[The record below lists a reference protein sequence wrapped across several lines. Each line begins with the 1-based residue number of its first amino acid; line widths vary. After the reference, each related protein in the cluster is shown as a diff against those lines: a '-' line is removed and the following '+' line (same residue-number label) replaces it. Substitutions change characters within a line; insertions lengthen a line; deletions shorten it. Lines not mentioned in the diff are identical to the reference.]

1 MLCDPKIF
9 NFFSMS
15 PSLGGGG
22 VFKGDWVN
30 ITNLRCRYLVVKKV
44 DFGMEDEYNI
54 IGIGLIGDKYVSLA
68 NTGSFLLFRFTLY
81 IHHNPNGVTYPRP

>member
-1 MLCDPKIF
+1 
-9 NFFSMS
+9 MS
-15 PSLGGGG
+15 PSLEGGGL
-22 VFKGDWVN
+22 FKGDWVN